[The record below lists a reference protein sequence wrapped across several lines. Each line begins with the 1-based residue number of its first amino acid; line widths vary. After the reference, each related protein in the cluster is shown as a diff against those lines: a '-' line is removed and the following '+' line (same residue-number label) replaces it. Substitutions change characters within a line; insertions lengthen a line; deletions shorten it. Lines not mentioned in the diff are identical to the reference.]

1 MGRWLALAVVLTL
14 VTAAALVRW
23 IGPDELRAA
32 VTRMEPTWLVVAVGL
47 EVAAIACLSR
57 VYVAV
62 VRGMDGDLSNGESA
76 RIALGAF
83 SLSQLLPAGGAVG
96 GVYAAR
102 RLGRTFDPVRA
113 ATAIAMF
120 GVISLTTL
128 GLLVGTGTTVAAVLT
143 GVGGGVAIATM
154 TGTIALAVTAFLV
167 GRAVRDPIGRARL
180 VTRIARLAR
189 RDDATRH
196 AWAAAASRQ
205 GDVLAHPAR
214 LLPAVGWSA
223 LNWSLDIAVLAAITA
238 AVGLD
243 LSPVAIIAT
252 YGMANL
258 ANMVPLTPG
267 GIGLVEAGIT
277 GTLVAMGV
285 DAGSAALV
293 ALGFRVIGDLLPVAI
308 AVPVVLTG
316 WAGHTAAS
324 GTDGVTL
331 PASGRGTARTVG
343 R

>member
-1 MGRWLALAVVLTL
+1 MVLTL
-14 VTAAALVRW
+14 ATATALVQW
-23 IGPDELRAA
+23 IGPDQLRTA

-47 EVAAIACLSR
+47 EVAALACLSR

-62 VRGMDGDLSNGESA
+62 VRGMDGDLTNGESA

-102 RLGRTFDPVRA
+102 RLARTFDPVRA
-113 ATAIAMF
+113 ATAIATF

-128 GLLVGTGTTVAAVLT
+128 GLLVGTGTTAAALVS
-143 GVGGGVAIATM
+143 GVGAGVAIATM
-154 TGTIALAVTAFLV
+154 TGTMALALAAFVV
-167 GRAVRDPIGRARL
+167 GRALGDPVRRARL
-180 VTRIARLAR
+180 VGRLARLAR
-189 RDDATRH
+189 RDDATRR
-196 AWAAAASRQ
+196 AWTDAAARQ
-205 GDVLAHPAR
+205 GDVLAHPTR
-214 LLPAVGWSA
+214 LLPAVGWSV

-252 YGMANL
+252 YGVANL

-293 ALGFRVIGDLLPVAI
+293 ALGFRVVGDLLPVAI

-316 WAGHTAAS
+316 WADRTAAS
-324 GTDGVTL
+324 GLGDVTL
-331 PASGRGTARTVG
+331 PESGRGGELPVG